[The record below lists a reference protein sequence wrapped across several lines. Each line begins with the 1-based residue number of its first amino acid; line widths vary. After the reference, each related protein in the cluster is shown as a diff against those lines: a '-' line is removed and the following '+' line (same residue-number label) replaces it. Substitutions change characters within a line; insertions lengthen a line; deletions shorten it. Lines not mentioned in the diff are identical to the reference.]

1 MAGSDAI
8 SPTAHYTGYVWAR
21 NGLSHPELETREGRL
36 LFEALH
42 PAMLASRAIGGPS
55 LEAYL
60 LARHRAIDGLL
71 ERAIAEHGTTQ
82 VLEVAC
88 GLSPRGWRF
97 AQHYGER
104 LTYIEADLPAM
115 AERKR
120 RALARMGSL
129 SERHRVV
136 ALDALRDE
144 GPQSLA
150 ELAAELDP
158 GQGLAIITEGLLGYL
173 PGDAVAGLWRRFATT
188 LRRSPSGHYISD
200 LHLGSTQNATV
211 RAFRLVLSAFV
222 RGRVYLH
229 FTDAADAEAGLRA
242 AGFDAATVMPASE
255 VPEPPVEGGGGRGG
269 GRAERGGTLAHILE
283 ASTESTRQ
291 SSAIPPVPG
300 PTRRAP
306 RSG

>member
-36 LFEALH
+36 LFESLH

-60 LARHRAIDGLL
+60 LARHSAIDALL
-71 ERAIAEHGTTQ
+71 ERAIAEHATTQ

-97 AQHYGER
+97 TQRHGER
-104 LTYIEADLPAM
+104 LTYIEADLSAM

-120 RALARMGSL
+120 RALERMGSL

-136 ALDALRDE
+136 ALDALRDD
-144 GPQSLA
+144 GPESLA

-158 GQGLAIITEGLLGYL
+158 AQGLAIITEGLLSYL
-173 PGDAVAGLWRRFATT
+173 PGDAVAGLWRRFAAT
-188 LRRSPSGHYISD
+188 LRRFPSGRYISD

-229 FTDAADAEAGLRA
+229 FTDAADAEASLRA
-242 AGFDAATVMPASE
+242 AGFDAAAVMPAAE
-255 VPEPPVEGGGGRGG
+255 VPESIDGRDG
-269 GRAERGGTLAHILE
+269 GRAERSGTLAHILE

-291 SSAIPPVPG
+291 SSATPLAPG
-300 PTRRAP
+300 PTRKAP
-306 RSG
+306 PSG

>member
-8 SPTAHYTGYVWAR
+8 SPTAQYTGYVWAR

-36 LFEALH
+36 LFESLH
-42 PAMLASRAIGGPS
+42 PVMLASRALGGPS

-60 LARHRAIDGLL
+60 LARHRAIDALL
-71 ERAIAEHGTTQ
+71 ERAIAEHGVTQ

-97 AQHYGER
+97 AQRHGER
-104 LTYIEADLPAM
+104 LTYVEADLPAM

-136 ALDALRDE
+136 SLDALRDD
-144 GPQSLA
+144 GPGSLA
-150 ELAAELDP
+150 LLAPEFDHSR
-158 GQGLAIITEGLLGYL
+158 GLAIITEGLLGYL
-173 PGDAVAGLWRRFATT
+173 PPEAVAGLWRRFATT
-188 LRRSPSGHYISD
+188 LGGFPTGRYVSD
-200 LHLGSTQNATV
+200 LHLGSAQNATV

-229 FTDAADAEAGLRA
+229 FDDRADAEASLAA
-242 AGFDAATVMPASE
+242 AGFDRVAVRPAWEASG
-255 VPEPPVEGGGGRGG
+255 EP
-269 GRAERGGTLAHILE
+269 RAEHGSSLAHILE
-283 ASTESTRQ
+283 ASTESAQ
-291 SSAIPPVPG
+291 PSSAIPPVPG
-300 PTRRAP
+300 PTRRARP
-306 RSG
+306 SG